1 MGNYKNFTKETLLS
15 AAYTLTGTEAEI
27 GSEINT
33 IGVRKLVL
41 YVTVD
46 INDSLNVRIRPNFR
60 HTSGGTNYYP
70 PLAVVGT
77 TETKIQ
83 DNYFEIDTDADQ
95 YQTIEIEL
103 DGCVPYVQF
112 SAWAGTAGSTAG
124 ILTDITY
131 IKHMG

>member
-15 AAYTLTGTEAEI
+15 AAYTLTETEAEI

-46 INDSLNVRIRPNFR
+46 INDSLNVKIRPNFR

-70 PLAVVGT
+70 PLAVDGT

-83 DNYFEIDTDADQ
+83 DQ

-124 ILTDITY
+124 ILTDITHL
-131 IKHMG
+131 K